1 MKKVTQTI
9 VMVTDAEKEIA
20 ETFMMPII
28 SLYSVNWVTSEDY
41 EEIKEEMVQ
50 RRKEDFEF
58 YSEMVG

>member
-9 VMVTDAEKEIA
+9 VMITDAEKEIA

>member
-58 YSEMVG
+58 YSKMVE